1 MRSKRWCFLE
11 MICTVGHRAD
21 SRSFR
26 YGGRSQG
33 KMWDRESYTEERY
46 EAGCMESDSSKQFL
60 AVQRTGETILDQSL
74 SRHRTRRRFLFLW
87 WWWSRQRKETIV
99 DTSRQQGDFITQWTH
114 TAEEL
119 NTREENFRSFYRLE
133 SILFQRVMLTLE
145 ANLKR
150 NKTNYDR
157 RRASDCMG
165 HHLCPF
171 FHKSECHY
179 VAGTSTTASPA
190 KLESQEIVRLSSIA
204 TLWIMFHYTFCRCC
218 YCYCCLWYWPVICFI
233 FINLLYCLW
242 YILYT
247 LPFNQVAAFHIVVC
261 CYFNSLLLCSAG
273 YCSSPVI
280 YVT

>member
-1 MRSKRWCFLE
+1 VMVKSTK
-11 MICTVGHRAD
+11 
-21 SRSFR
+21 
-26 YGGRSQG
+26 
-33 KMWDRESYTEERY
+33 
-46 EAGCMESDSSKQFL
+46 
-60 AVQRTGETILDQSL
+60 
-74 SRHRTRRRFLFLW
+74 
-87 WWWSRQRKETIV
+87 KETIV
-99 DTSRQQGDFITQWTH
+99 GTSRQQGDFIAQWTH

-133 SILFQRVMLTLE
+133 SILFQRVMLIFK

-150 NKTNYDR
+150 NETNYD

-165 HHLCPF
+165 HRLFPF

-233 FINLLYCLW
+233 FIHLLYCL
-242 YILYT
+242 
-247 LPFNQVAAFHIVVC
+247 
-261 CYFNSLLLCSAG
+261 
-273 YCSSPVI
+273 
-280 YVT
+280 